1 MTDKEFVYAAIYSA
15 DGIVESVMGI
25 PPEGVDSYQTGNE
38 MLFEILDYYEQ
49 VPLEQLTYGKI
60 IRRVG
65 VKQYEIQ
72 DAPVSAGTIEK

>member
-1 MTDKEFVYAAIYSA
+1 MAEEFIYAAIYSP

-25 PPEGVDSYQTGNE
+25 PPSEVASYQTGNE
-38 MLFEILDYYEQ
+38 MLFEILDFYEQ
-49 VPLEQLTYGKI
+49 VPLAQLSYGKI

-72 DAPVSAGTIEK
+72 DAPGQPEEMPK